1 MHPNAANYFLPRRI
15 RRCAKGKADMKSSVK
30 LAFSLFVGL
39 FAVIELA
46 HFASAQT
53 TTLNAYVYVI
63 NRLNGP
69 INELDGFSA
78 DSTGALTALPGSP
91 FWTSITASQ
100 FWTLAHTPNW
110 LFLSDEV
117 KIYSFSIASN
127 GALTLKS
134 SINAQQFSPAGSDVI
149 SALSLDR
156 SGLTLYAAA
165 TEQSAATGNAILAF
179 HKGSNGVFT
188 YLGSTDYPDRNG
200 FSDIFG
206 DASSRLD
213 FISNN
218 QYAYNA
224 GCDNGNA
231 SWFAAQR
238 NFSDGTL
245 GRFPINPTIPS
256 NPNGNYCPIAS
267 AVDPTNHLAV
277 GLFLEQ
283 SGPAQLAVY
292 TADSSGNLTTTSTA
306 QNMPTTAVG
315 DGVMS
320 ISPAGNLLAIASGR
334 GLQVF
339 HFNGSNPITPYTK
352 QLAVACNDL
361 AWDKHNHLY
370 IIGSK
375 GVRAW
380 RITPNFWKA
389 ASPYPLN
396 GAALTVLS
404 K

>member
-1 MHPNAANYFLPRRI
+1 
-15 RRCAKGKADMKSSVK
+15 MKPSVK
-30 LAFSLFVGL
+30 FDAFFIVTLCA
-39 FAVIELA
+39 AVTFPQ
-46 HFASAQT
+46 FASAQT
-53 TTLNAYVYVI
+53 TTPNAYVYVI
-63 NRLNGP
+63 NRLFSGP
-69 INELDGFSA
+69 NTAELDGFSA

-91 FWTSITASQ
+91 FWTSTTASQ

-149 SALSLDR
+149 SKLSLDR
-156 SGLTLYAAA
+156 SGSTLYAAA

-179 HKGSNGVFT
+179 HRGSNGVFT
-188 YLGSTDYPDRNG
+188 YLGSTDYPDRTG

-213 FISNN
+213 FLINN
-218 QYAYNA
+218 FYAYNA

-231 SWFAAQR
+231 SWLAAQR
-238 NFSDGTL
+238 NSDGTL

-256 NPNGNYCPIAS
+256 NPNGNYCPFAS
-267 AVDPTNHLAV
+267 AVDSTPNPPHLAV

-320 ISPAGNLLAIASGR
+320 ISPA
-334 GLQVF
+334 
-339 HFNGSNPITPYTK
+339 
-352 QLAVACNDL
+352 
-361 AWDKHNHLY
+361 
-370 IIGSK
+370 
-375 GVRAW
+375 
-380 RITPNFWKA
+380 
-389 ASPYPLN
+389 
-396 GAALTVLS
+396 
-404 K
+404 

>member
-1 MHPNAANYFLPRRI
+1 M
-15 RRCAKGKADMKSSVK
+15 KADMKPSVK
-30 LAFSLFVGL
+30 
-39 FAVIELA
+39 FAALLIVTLCA
-46 HFASAQT
+46 AVTFPHLASAQT
-53 TTLNAYVYVI
+53 VTLNAYVYVI

-91 FWTSITASQ
+91 FWTSTTASQ
-100 FWTLAHTPNW
+100 FWTLVHSPGW
-110 LFLSDEV
+110 VFLSDEV
-117 KIYSFSIASN
+117 KIYSFSIAPN
-127 GALTLKS
+127 GALILKS
-134 SINAQQFSPAGSDVI
+134 SINAQQFSPAGTVI
-149 SALSLDR
+149 SRISINR
-156 SGLTLYAAA
+156 SGDTLYAAA
-165 TEQSAATGNAILAF
+165 TEQSAATGNKILTF
-179 HKGSNGVFT
+179 HRGGPNGGLT

-213 FISNN
+213 TLPQNN
-218 QYAYNA
+218 YLYNA

-231 SWFAAQR
+231 SWFAAQI
-238 NFSDGTL
+238 NSDGTL
-245 GRFPINPTIPS
+245 GSFPINPTIPS
-256 NPNGNYCPIAS
+256 NPNGNYCPFAS
-267 AVDPTNHLAV
+267 AVDSTPNPPHLAV
-277 GLFLEQ
+277 GLFLEP

-292 TADSSGNLTTTSTA
+292 TADTVSGNLTTTSTA

-320 ISPAGNLLAIASGR
+320 ISPTGNLLAIASGR

-339 HFNGSNPITPYTK
+339 HFNGGNPITPYTK
-352 QLAVACNDL
+352 RLAWSASHP

-370 IIGSK
+370 ALEG
-375 GVRAW
+375 GVRVW

-389 ASPYPLN
+389 TARYPLSN
-396 GAALTVLS
+396 PVALTVVSS

>member
-15 RRCAKGKADMKSSVK
+15 RRCAKGKADMKSSIK

-91 FWTSITASQ
+91 FWTSTTASQ

-213 FISNN
+213 FLSNN

-256 NPNGNYCPIAS
+256 NPNGNYCPFAS

-352 QLAVACNDL
+352 RLAWSASHP

-370 IIGSK
+370 ALEG
-375 GVRAW
+375 GVRVW
-380 RITPNFWKA
+380 RITPNFWTPTA
-389 ASPYPLN
+389 RYPLSN
-396 GAALTVLS
+396 PVALTVLS

>member
-91 FWTSITASQ
+91 FWTSTTASQ

-213 FISNN
+213 FLSNN

-256 NPNGNYCPIAS
+256 NPNGNYCPFAS

-292 TADSSGNLTTTSTA
+292 TADSSGNLTTTR
-306 QNMPTTAVG
+306 
-315 DGVMS
+315 
-320 ISPAGNLLAIASGR
+320 GNLLAIASGR

-352 QLAVACNDL
+352 RLAWSASHP

-370 IIGSK
+370 ALEG
-375 GVRAW
+375 GVRVW
-380 RITPNFWKA
+380 RITPNFWTPTA
-389 ASPYPLN
+389 RYPLSN
-396 GAALTVLS
+396 PVALTVLS